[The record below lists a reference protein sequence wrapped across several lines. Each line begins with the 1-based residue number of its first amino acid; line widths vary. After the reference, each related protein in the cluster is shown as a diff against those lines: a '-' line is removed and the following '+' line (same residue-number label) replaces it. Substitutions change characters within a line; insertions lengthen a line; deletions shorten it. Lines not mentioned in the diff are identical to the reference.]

1 MDIVDDKELVL
12 RETSKGRK
20 RKLSMY
26 RSKQKNKR
34 KSNTQPTKVSTDH
47 SFVHIKDTETSDIEV
62 DVEKLSED
70 ENASERNAEIS
81 FNIED
86 EVGYYEGRDIRKQS
100 TIEKLQLFRKES
112 SEGRSEY
119 YTDEQYIE
127 HCIDKIIGSGMLR
140 SLLWKLCSNKMLPD
154 FMRLLE
160 TLSNGRLPLNN
171 IAWILI
177 LERARFAS
185 CSTTVGM
192 RYSKISKNFWSIVY
206 RLCKG
211 SGLKFFSGEKN
222 WGQLV
227 RKCSKKSRYDPVEAK
242 INFAVPDEKILRLM
256 NSDFPKYMEPGIIQH
271 SLQILKDKKD
281 IVLMGDG
288 KLVGKGLK
296 ENFKGDVNLFGHEN
310 NPNLDNL
317 KSEFLE
323 HIEHIADSIG
333 RYDSTNKQSQF
344 NTLADLVAMLTNL
357 NMKIREFHWK
367 QNSKLKKI
375 SALCNPGRNI
385 ERNISRLK
393 TDLYTSAIWMKKS
406 LNCNVNLMSLM
417 AILQRNTHTFNT
429 MSPIEINSTNNIRL
443 LYDSAYV
450 QDNLDTFEFPHL
462 IKQQSDIWEDLVRQA
477 ILTDG
482 NIFMSIGFST
492 AKIMKDMFRRNI
504 INCDAVHNYTW
515 DNLDCVSDGIST
527 LSSLILPAFYASCCV
542 FYEEGCRY
550 IKGKYNDKL
559 IACCSTGVI
568 R

>member
-1 MDIVDDKELVL
+1 
-12 RETSKGRK
+12 
-20 RKLSMY
+20 MY
-26 RSKQKNKR
+26 RSKQKKK
-34 KSNTQPTKVSTDH
+34 KSHPTQSTKVSKHH
-47 SFVHIKDTETSDIEV
+47 SFVHIKDNEISDIEV

-70 ENASERNAEIS
+70 EYPSVRNEELS

-86 EVGYYEGRDIRKQS
+86 EDGYYDGRDIRKET
-100 TIEKLQLFRKES
+100 TIEKLQLFRKETT
-112 SEGRSEY
+112 EGNTEY

-160 TLSNGRLPLNN
+160 TLNNGRLPLNN
-171 IAWILI
+171 IAWILL

-185 CSTTVGM
+185 CSNTVGM
-192 RYSKISKNFWSIVY
+192 RYNKVTKKFWSIVY

-227 RKCSKKSRYDPVEAK
+227 RKCSMKSRYDPVEAK

-256 NSDFPKYMEPGIIQH
+256 NSNFPKYMEPGIIQH
-271 SLQILKDKKD
+271 SLELLKNKKD
-281 IVLMGDG
+281 IVLMADG

-296 ENFKGDVNLFGHEN
+296 ENFKGDVNLFGHED

-317 KSEFLE
+317 KSEFLD

-333 RYDSTNKQSQF
+333 QYDTTNKQSQF

-357 NMKIREFHWK
+357 NIKIREFHWK
-367 QNSKLKKI
+367 QNRKLQKL
-375 SALCNPGRNI
+375 SATCTPGRNI

-406 LNCNVNLMSLM
+406 LNCNVNLMNLM
-417 AILQRNTHTFNT
+417 AILQTNTHTFKS
-429 MSPIEINSTNNIRL
+429 MGPIEINNTNNIRL
-443 LYDSAYV
+443 LYESAYV
-450 QDNLDTFEFPHL
+450 NDNLDIFEFPHL

-477 ILTDG
+477 ILTDA
-482 NIFMSIGFST
+482 NTFMSIGFST
-492 AKIMKDMFRRNI
+492 AKIMKSMFRRNI
-504 INCDAVHNYTW
+504 INGDAVHNYTW
-515 DNLDCVSDGIST
+515 HNLDSVCDGIST

-550 IKGKYNDKL
+550 IRGKHNDKL
-559 IACCSTGVI
+559 IACCSTGVV

>member
-1 MDIVDDKELVL
+1 MDKDLVL
-12 RETSKGRK
+12 RETYKGRK

-26 RSKQKNKR
+26 RSKQRNK
-34 KSNTQPTKVSTDH
+34 KSHTTHRSKVSKDH
-47 SFVHIKDTETSDIEV
+47 SFVHMKDNDTSDLEI

-70 ENASERNAEIS
+70 EYPTVRNAELS

-86 EVGYYEGRDIRKQS
+86 EVGYYDGRDIRKET
-100 TIEKLQLFRKES
+100 TIEKLQLFRKENT
-112 SEGRSEY
+112 EGNTEY

-127 HCIDKIIGSGMLR
+127 HCIDKIIGSGLLR

-160 TLSNGRLPLNN
+160 TLNNGRLPLKN
-171 IAWILI
+171 IAWILL

-185 CSTTVGM
+185 CCNTVGM
-192 RYSKISKNFWSIVY
+192 RYNKVTKKFWSIVY

-227 RKCSKKSRYDPVEAK
+227 RKCSMKSRYDPVEAK

-256 NSDFPKYMEPGIIQH
+256 NSNFPKYMEPGIIQH
-271 SLQILKDKKD
+271 SLELLRNKTD
-281 IVLMGDG
+281 IVLMADG

-296 ENFKGDVNLFGHEN
+296 ENFKGDVNLFGHED
-310 NPNLDNL
+310 NPNLENL
-317 KSEFLE
+317 KSEFLD

-333 RYDSTNKQSQF
+333 EYDTTNKQSQF

-357 NMKIREFHWK
+357 NIKIREFHWK
-367 QNSKLKKI
+367 QNRKLQKL
-375 SALCNPGRNI
+375 SATCNPGRNI

-406 LNCNVNLMSLM
+406 LNCNVNLMNLM
-417 AILQRNTHTFNT
+417 AILQTNTHTFNI
-429 MSPIEINSTNNIRL
+429 MGPIEINNTNNIRL
-443 LYDSAYV
+443 LYESAYV
-450 QDNLDTFEFPHL
+450 NDNLDIFEFPHL
-462 IKQQSDIWEDLVRQA
+462 IKQHCDIWEDLVRQA
-477 ILTDG
+477 ILTDA

-492 AKIMKDMFRRNI
+492 AKIMKSMFRRNI
-504 INCDAVHNYTW
+504 INGDTVHNYTW
-515 DNLDCVSDGIST
+515 HNLDSVCDGIST

-550 IKGKYNDKL
+550 IRGKYNDKL
-559 IACCSTGVI
+559 IACCSTGVV